1 MASSINA
8 STAGSGGVITTA
20 DNSGVLNI
28 QTAGTTAVTVD
39 ASQNVGIGTASP
51 STILDI
57 RATAPTISVV
67 TTAAYNATPTATL
80 GFGGTYNSGGGLDA
94 YGSISAV
101 KSNATSGDG
110 SAYLKFVTNTS
121 TSNATEKMRI
131 TSSGTVCVNTT
142 ASISSSNLSVAVA
155 GFGPASGIGINDT
168 NSSNGTPFIIFQT
181 GGTNRGSI
189 TNNQNS
195 TVSYNTSVSDYRLKE
210 NVVNFNDGLNNINAL
225 RPVSFTWKETGKDD
239 IGFIAHELQAVVPEC
254 VNGDKDGMFEETPQY
269 QLVFP
274 APAQMIA
281 NLVSAIKELN
291 AKVDA
296 QAAEI
301 ATLKG
306 AA

>member
-1 MASSINA
+1 MSTLNA
-8 STAGSGGVITTA
+8 LTSGGGVALSGDTTGNLVIQ
-20 DNSGVLNI
+20 S
-28 QTAGTTAVTVD
+28 AGTNTAVFTTGG
-39 ASQNVGIGTASP
+39 NLGIGTTSP
-51 STILDI
+51 DANSLVTFS
-57 RATAPTISVV
+57 AT
-67 TTAAYNATPTATL
+67 TPNSKLRLA
-80 GFGGTYNSGGGLDA
+80 GGTSQNGLTFASAGGGNQFYVYSQSGGL
-94 YGSISAV
+94 
-101 KSNATSGDG
+101 
-110 SAYLKFVTNTS
+110 VTYDDT
-121 TSNATEKMRI
+121 AGAERMRI
-131 TSSGTVCVNTT
+131 DAGGNVCVNTT
-142 ASISSSNLSVAVA
+142 STISSAKLSVACA
-155 GFGPASGIGINDT
+155 GSGPISGIGINDT

-189 TNNQNS
+189 TNNANAG
-195 TVSYNTSVSDYRLKE
+195 VAYNTTVSDYRLKE
-210 NVVNFNDGLNNINAL
+210 NVTNFNDGLNKINAL

-301 ATLKG
+301 AALKG
-306 AA
+306 A